1 MENVFYVEHPL
12 LKNLITKLRDI
23 NTEGYFFRKF
33 LSEVG
38 RVLLIEALKYEKTIE
53 IEINTWIGN
62 SKFPALDEEKYVFIP
77 ILRAGLPMLE
87 GVSEML
93 PKSKAGFIALKRDE
107 ETLESHLYYDR
118 VPDLKGHTA
127 IILDPMVATGGSLD
141 YAIKVVKHKNP
152 ERIISLN
159 VIGAPEGLERVSK
172 NHPDVKIYIAQ
183 IDKGLNDKGYIVPG
197 IGDAGDRAYNTD

>member
-1 MENVFYVEHPL
+1 MDNVFHIDHPL

-38 RVLLIEALKYEKTIE
+38 RILLVEALKEEKTVE

-62 SKFPALDEEKYVFIP
+62 SKFPALQEERYVFIP

-93 PKSKAGFIALKRDE
+93 PHSKAGFLALKRDE

-118 VPDLKGHTA
+118 VPDLTGCTA

-141 YAIKVVKHKNP
+141 YAVRVIKQKNP
-152 ERIISLN
+152 DKIISLN
-159 VIGAPEGLERVSK
+159 VIGAPEGLSRVSS
-172 NHPDVKIYIAQ
+172 NHPDIKIYIAQ